1 MKKVLIFMLSIVII
15 IVLLPVNCSSVYSLE
30 KSLKKDYVIFI
41 DVNELTLSLVDKRTK
56 KFEKVYPI
64 AIGKKNTPS
73 PIGTWQITSKATR
86 KERQFGGYWLG
97 LNAPWDTFGIHGTS
111 RPGSIGTMA
120 SNGCIRM
127 ANDDIREVFF
137 LVDYNTSVIISAGP
151 SFLFS
156 PYVRIIKPNDKGT
169 DVYHVQRR
177 LKDLGYFK
185 GTVNGIYDYSLER
198 AVLKYRK
205 DYNIPGDNKIDQ
217 KFLDSIGL
225 WKFE

>member
-1 MKKVLIFMLSIVII
+1 MKKILVFIISTVLM
-15 IVLLPVNCSSVYSLE
+15 IVLLTINCYNAYSLVE
-30 KSLKKDYVIFI
+30 ISNKKYVIFI
-41 DVNELTLSLVDKRTK
+41 DVNELTLSLVNNNTK

-64 AIGKKNTPS
+64 AIGKKDTPS
-73 PIGTWQITSKATR
+73 PIGTWQITSKTIR
-86 KERQFGGYWLG
+86 KEPQFGGYWLG

-111 RPGSIGTMA
+111 RPESIGTMA

-127 ANDDIREVFF
+127 SNEHIREVFF

-151 SFLFS
+151 SFRFS
-156 PYVRIIKPNDKGT
+156 PYVRVIKPNDKGT

-185 GTVNGIYDYSLER
+185 GTVNGIYDYSLEI
-198 AVLKYRK
+198 AVLKYRR
-205 DYNIPGDNKIDQ
+205 DYNIPGDNKIEQ
-217 KFLDSIGL
+217 NFLDSIGL